1 MSPMHVEEF
10 WESRAVGP
18 VLGRIALLPLA
29 GLYAIGWESY
39 LAWYKLGFKR
49 AKMPHPRTLC
59 IGNLVV
65 GGVGK
70 TPTVVLIAKELLAR
84 GHEVVIS
91 SSGYGGPMSTGAQ
104 LAPDGPILASAWGD
118 EPALFREELPNVPII
133 VGRDRLAAATIAG
146 EQFRNSI
153 LLMDD
158 GFQHL
163 PVAKRVS
170 VVLDPPRRNRL
181 CLPAG
186 PYREPRWRKRRADL
200 VIPGHYQVRS
210 NALEVESV
218 SGAYALLSAIGQP
231 ERFLRSL
238 IESGTVSGPPAMDLR
253 LPDHDDL
260 QAGNL
265 LAPVPVAMPIITTQK
280 DWVKLRERT
289 DIAERKIVVAKHS
302 VRIEPADEFFAW
314 IEERLND
321 L

>member
-1 MSPMHVEEF
+1 MHVEEF

-70 TPTVVLIAKELLAR
+70 TPTVVFVAKELLAR

-210 NALEVESV
+210 NPLEVESV
-218 SGAYALLSAIGQP
+218 SGPYSLLSAIGQP
-231 ERFLRSL
+231 ERFLQSL
-238 IESGTVSGPPAMDLR
+238 IESGMVSGPPAMDLR

>member
-1 MSPMHVEEF
+1 MHVEEF

>member
-1 MSPMHVEEF
+1 MHVEEF

-18 VLGRIALLPLA
+18 VLGRVALLPLA
-29 GLYAIGWESY
+29 GLYAIGWECY

-70 TPTVVLIAKELLAR
+70 TPTVVFVAKELLAR
-84 GHEVVIS
+84 GHEVVVS

-118 EPALFREELPNVPII
+118 EPALFREELPSVPII

-146 EQFRNSI
+146 EQFRHSI

-210 NALEVESV
+210 DPLEVETI

-231 ERFLRSL
+231 ERFLQSL
-238 IESGTVSGPPAMDLR
+238 IESGMVSGPPAMDLR

-280 DWVKLRERT
+280 DWVKLSERT

>member
-1 MSPMHVEEF
+1 MHVEEF
-10 WESRAVGP
+10 WESRAIGP

-29 GLYAIGWESY
+29 GLYAIGWECY
-39 LAWYKLGFKR
+39 LAWYKLGLKR

-70 TPTVVLIAKELLAR
+70 TPTVVFVAQQLLAR
-84 GHEVVIS
+84 GHRVVIS

-104 LAPDGPILASAWGD
+104 LAPEGPILASAWGD
-118 EPALFREELPNVPII
+118 EPALFREELPDVPII

-146 EQFRNSI
+146 EQFADSI
-153 LLMDD
+153 LVMDD

-200 VIPGHYQVRS
+200 VIPGDFRVVA
-210 NALEVESV
+210 NPLEVESV
-218 SGAYALLSAIGQP
+218 AGAYALLSAIGQP
-231 ERFLRSL
+231 ERFLQSL
-238 IESGTVSGPPAMDLR
+238 LASGKVSGPPAQDLR

-265 LAPVPVAMPIITTQK
+265 LASVPVDMPIITTQK
-280 DWVKLRERT
+280 DWVKLRERS
-289 DIAERKIVVAKHS
+289 DIADRKVIVARHS
-302 VRIEPADEFFAW
+302 VRVEPSEGFLSW

-321 L
+321 H

>member
-70 TPTVVLIAKELLAR
+70 TPTVVFVAKELLAR

-210 NALEVESV
+210 NPLEVESV
-218 SGAYALLSAIGQP
+218 SGPYSLLSAIGQP
-231 ERFLRSL
+231 ERFLQSL
-238 IESGTVSGPPAMDLR
+238 IESGMVSGPPAMDLR